1 MAEEGGEGGWNDAVV
16 GWEVGGGGA
25 TEHTSRIQQVVSVC
39 IIFCSLHIKKRSF
52 QLNYSPLMTSLLR

>member
-1 MAEEGGEGGWNDAVV
+1 MGKGGWNDVVV

-25 TEHTSRIQQVVSVC
+25 TEHTSRIQQVVSVR

>member
-1 MAEEGGEGGWNDAVV
+1 MAEEVGEGGWNDAVV

-39 IIFCSLHIKKRSF
+39 IIFCSLRIKKRSF